1 MPHALLT
8 SLLEAQGR
16 NVAGKMVR
24 VQYVATVLLCL
35 SIWQSRAT
43 SILETVAS
51 RSTTTIGIRDHH
63 SAFVNTDY
71 DSETIATSAA
81 LDTTHGG
88 EIMGATSLAAAAGA
102 AVAMA
107 SEKVASVGSN
117 NVNSEVHNPLNTAA
131 TAESDIEVGPFD
143 VIVDSRT
150 GDINNYDAGGGTADT
165 GTLTQTHGSNEIF
178 SSSANLLL
186 ELTANIINLTRQH
199 NGDIFRT
206 MGVHTCNADTCV
218 GLSSGTA
225 GVDVLSVTGE
235 KGGNSGATIHSTAGV
250 DHFVRRPKFLKS
262 NDRAV
267 ASEPTESCQC
277 RCLPYL
283 STYREDLGIC
293 VDDVHECTLSPF
305 VSGSASEKI
314 PFVFLPLRG
323 QIIYPS
329 REISFPNI
337 RTPVCAV
344 TGAQYLT
351 TNGWSDLRNPID
363 TDYPFR
369 MFRDEGRTFL
379 QWLGEPDLRHKMQ
392 GRLIVVHLVCRDMTI
407 SLNATS
413 KDHMLPPKNVYS
425 PCVAFRVNGTPV
437 KYTHNVSEVLF
448 QSETTSTLASTSD
461 GMSTKEYVVIAVCS
475 LLLGLIY
482 VASVFLY
489 LHMKK
494 RKGRHQSPHT
504 RNSLDDMNNEIN
516 YPKNDQVTF
525 GAPFNRSGSIY
536 SATSMGTSNEP
547 RSRTSIGSL
556 KEEMGIVKSNPLL
569 QHYPQL
575 SEHNSGFASDIS
587 NSNSECEMDGTLQEK
602 LKQMQTSALVHPQL
616 GGMGKLHNSSP
627 NGSPKNAKD
636 QSIAETTH
644 EPPLSSSP
652 TQETECLPV
661 ENVSIVEDMMTEEKL
676 EHLRQMMNGSVRK
689 KLYFNPAYFEPHLL
703 AQPPPAAIEFLHKI
717 REVIAIA
724 KYKMATK
731 RYQPSLIMIPEEG
744 TQRSDTA
751 SLYGSN
757 RQQSPS
763 ECQGCANNRCSGH
776 VKNCGDKRNSIEKW
790 LQTVTSNEGDGNS
803 ENTQTQPSSSAN
815 EQSQTNKAQPLEQ
828 LLSEN
833 IRRQSLS
840 SSSPSLSGL
849 SHSCSGQRGTLSKE
863 TTSPKQRPPPPP
875 IPTDA
880 ADRID
885 NIKRHTVNSKPTAQG
900 SSVSDIDIIK
910 STSSVSY
917 QLYCSSVSTD
927 NSVNTPVNNNYSK
940 AFSALSAAASIYGFA
955 ETGSEIYNNPKFSL
969 HDSPC
974 SSQRGQDF
982 ASHRSKS
989 NAVRKKSDVFD
1000 IYDPSS
1006 VSNSHCPAGHQQYD
1020 VMRNSL
1026 NREYIAAFNASTGF
1040 HLDIPTPD
1048 YDSTIE
1054 KKIKDI
1060 YNNTQSSVP
1069 SVPTPDYSTLSR
1081 KSLKQFQP
1089 DSPIYR
1095 RKSPQYLIVD
1105 YETDSLERLEATKRK
1120 SSQSSSSPS
1129 SDVSSQLSPSL
1140 STALPLEEELEISH
1154 TVYDK
1159 SKGFRPEAGLKKKTL
1174 NKSDSDSSKQKEI
1187 AARIKYDTPFRGS
1200 MTIEVEH
1207 EPQSDIER
1215 STDSDQF
1222 EPDTLDR
1229 KPKKQSFC
1237 DVNAWPGQALK
1248 KIQNGDQLNNYT
1260 SLPVM
1265 GLHETHNDMHGHQS
1279 PLMLRSSS
1287 SFRSQSSHGS
1297 GCFPAYESHVSPR
1310 TRELVNELN
1319 DERRPNIN
1327 SLREIYQ
1334 SPLVRQN
1341 SQSSCKCGGQYASAQ
1356 ELDLSNEQGRLLTL
1370 EAKQKRRQQIVE
1382 SPVSPPPPTNIE
1394 ISNAASNKT
1403 TIKISTPKVRRVA
1416 EAAVISPHVHSP
1428 KTTPPPPPKNF
1439 SVSSKSFYELTKH
1452 VKAPLTPMPTAS
1464 RTPSPTPSSTLNST
1478 TTSKASS
1485 SSLGENKRI
1494 SRSPLPLPPPPPPSS
1509 ASTTLTSQRSHA
1521 STRHSHHDHH
1531 YQNPNPLNRQHFVHH
1546 STTSTNATTTATEEE
1561 TTSNH
1566 SESTEITGVSD
1577 NLPNSEFD
1585 GSCNNT
1591 LSSVAHDE
1599 QTDKPN
1605 PTDSQEYL
1613 SSRVSFHNDKHLD
1626 SPPTKTK
1633 SKHIEDDYGTMF
1645 NTEINGLRGD
1655 YSLTKYMNRRKTV
1668 DPAEE
1673 DQICRKDIETQLET
1687 NNNINNAKICELDN
1701 SKLDL
1706 LSIGSRS
1713 NRSSSRLSDR
1723 TKELYRNAGVPV
1735 GIAYPQRSTASNS
1748 NSANSTP
1755 PPTAQPPIST
1765 IQTVYHCEIEP
1776 VQLSHGMQIAMGL
1789 KDRAKKAKDLKNA
1802 WKKFVSMAASK
1813 FSPTH
1818 SPAPPYDKK
1827 PLGFLEV
1834 LDRDEGISSLID
1846 EHPRVSSPKSNYS
1859 APTSHNYYGQR
1870 FGSRLQ
1876 EMDSGYMSADSGEVH
1891 KRSFYDRYN
1900 FKKMSGRDR
1909 IIRIDTIEDN
1919 SDGDSTLTDR
1929 HNGMTAS
1936 MRRGSILDS
1945 NRFEDFEHMGEPPEG
1960 EVALMRCNVTATQDS
1975 PEADSS
1981 DAESDKTL
1989 TQSSG
1994 AHLDTTH
2001 MDALNVY
2008 SSEEEEQRRDRKSP
2022 SYGSSE
2028 TDGETNAED
2037 MWESG
2042 AESIETHSVLYKNVR
2057 NS

>member
-1 MPHALLT
+1 MPFALLP
-8 SLLEAQGR
+8 SLLQAYKR
-16 NVAGKMVR
+16 HVAGNMLCT
-24 VQYVATVLLCL
+24 QFVATVLLCC
-35 SIWQSRAT
+35 SIWHSNAIPLTTARTHKASIAT
-43 SILETVAS
+43 ATTTTTAILTKHGTHIVLPSDETVAS
-51 RSTTTIGIRDHH
+51 
-63 SAFVNTDY
+63 
-71 DSETIATSAA
+71 TIAATAA
-81 LDTTHGG
+81 LATIHNG
-88 EIMGATSLAAAAGA
+88 EVIGATSLAAAAGA
-102 AVAMA
+102 AAAMVNAEADAHIVPTA
-107 SEKVASVGSN
+107 SSN
-117 NVNSEVHNPLNTAA
+117 GVNSSAGRPIVAAAAVESGNTMH
-131 TAESDIEVGPFD
+131 IP
-143 VIVDSRT
+143 IQH
-150 GDINNYDAGGGTADT
+150 GDE
-165 GTLTQTHGSNEIF
+165 LL

-186 ELTANIINLTRQH
+186 EPTGNIVNLTRQH
-199 NGDIFRT
+199 DGDIFRT
-206 MGVHTCNADTCV
+206 TGVHTCNTDACV

-225 GVDVLSVTGE
+225 GVDILTGIAD
-235 KGGNSGATIHSTAGV
+235 KGGNTATAHSTFTDIDLLG
-250 DHFVRRPKFLKS
+250 RRPKFPKS
-262 NDRAV
+262 GDRSAGRD
-267 ASEPTESCQC
+267 ASESCQC

-293 VDDVHECTLSPF
+293 VDDIHECSLSPF
-305 VSGSASEKI
+305 VSGSSSEKI

-329 REISFPNI
+329 REISFPEI

-351 TNGWSDLRNPID
+351 INGWSDLRNPID

-407 SLNATS
+407 ALNATI
-413 KDHMLPPKNVYS
+413 KDHIMPPKNVFS

-437 KYTHNVSEVLF
+437 KYTNNVSEVLF
-448 QSETTSTLASTSD
+448 QSEATSTLASTSD
-461 GMSTKEYVVIAVCS
+461 GMSTKEYIVIGVCS

-494 RKGRHQSPHT
+494 RKSRDQSPHM
-504 RNSLDDMNNEIN
+504 RNSLDDMANEIN

-556 KEEMGIVKSNPLL
+556 KEEMGIIKNNPLL
-569 QHYPQL
+569 QHFPQL
-575 SEHNSGFASDIS
+575 GEHNSGFASDIS
-587 NSNSECEMDGTLQEK
+587 NSNSECEMDGNFHDK
-602 LKQMQTSALVHPQL
+602 LTQMQTSALVHPQL
-616 GGMGKLHNSSP
+616 GMGKAHSSP
-627 NGSPKNAKD
+627 HDSPKSANGQSTAEQSND
-636 QSIAETTH
+636 QS
-644 EPPLSSSP
+644 SSSSS

-676 EHLRQMMNGSVRK
+676 EHLRQMVNGNVRK

-703 AQPPPAAIEFLHKI
+703 AQPPPAALEFLHKI

-744 TQRSDTA
+744 TMRSDTP
-751 SLYGSN
+751 SIYSSH

-790 LQTVTSNEGDGNS
+790 LQTVTSNEESGGNNES
-803 ENTQTQPSSSAN
+803 QNAGGTS
-815 EQSQTNKAQPLEQ
+815 EQSSKLQQHQHSGNT
-828 LLSEN
+828 
-833 IRRQSLS
+833 RRPSPKIA
-840 SSSPSLSGL
+840 SPSHGGRA
-849 SHSCSGQRGTLSKE
+849 HNRSGQRSPLPKE
-863 TTSPKQRPPPPP
+863 VAPPKQRPPPPP
-875 IPTDA
+875 TSSG
-880 ADRID
+880 
-885 NIKRHTVNSKPTAQG
+885 NSNDGRAKGARMANE
-900 SSVSDIDIIK
+900 SSLNAIEVTP

-917 QLYCSSVSTD
+917 QLYCTSLATGPSVTI
-927 NSVNTPVNNNYSK
+927 PVNRNYSK
-940 AFSALSAAASIYGFA
+940 SFSALSAAASLYGFA
-955 ETGSEIYNNPKFSL
+955 ETGSEIYNNPKFML
-969 HDSPC
+969 HDSPSPSPRSRN
-974 SSQRGQDF
+974 SS
-982 ASHRSKS
+982 SHRSKS
-989 NAVRKKSDVFD
+989 SSARKRSEIVDL
-1000 IYDPSS
+1000 YDPSAHSS
-1006 VSNSHCPAGHQQYD
+1006 VECRQYD
-1020 VMRNSL
+1020 LLRNVKQLPETMCDAL
-1026 NREYIAAFNASTGF
+1026 NREYNAAFNATTGF

-1060 YNNTQSSVP
+1060 YNNTQSSGP

-1159 SKGFRPEAGLKKKTL
+1159 SSGFRPEADIKKKPL
-1174 NKSDSDSSKQKEI
+1174 NKSDSNSSKQKEI

-1237 DVNAWPGQALK
+1237 DVNAWPAQPLK
-1248 KIQNGDQLNNYT
+1248 KVQNGEQLNNHALST
-1260 SLPVM
+1260 GLDGHEQHQGSLSQ
-1265 GLHETHNDMHGHQS
+1265 LSITQ
-1279 PLMLRSSS
+1279 S
-1287 SFRSQSSHGS
+1287 SFMLCTNNSTRSHASEHT
-1297 GCFPAYESHVSPR
+1297 PTYESHV
-1310 TRELVNELN
+1310 ELRGAEKVK
-1319 DERRPNIN
+1319 DMDAERRPSIS
-1327 SLREIYQ
+1327 SLRKIYQ

-1356 ELDLSNEQGRLLTL
+1356 ELELSSEHGRLLTL
-1370 EAKQKRRQQIVE
+1370 EAKQKRRQQTVE
-1382 SPVSPPPPTNIE
+1382 QPVPPPPAVE
-1394 ISNAASNKT
+1394 ISNDVPNKT
-1403 TIKISTPKVRRVA
+1403 TIKISTPKGRRLA
-1416 EAAVISPHVHSP
+1416 EAAVVSPQVHNARRSP
-1428 KTTPPPPPKNF
+1428 SPPPPPLKNRA
-1439 SVSSKSFYELTKH
+1439 VSPNTFYELTKN
-1452 VKAPLTPMPTAS
+1452 VKAP
-1464 RTPSPTPSSTLNST
+1464 PSPTHTPSQTHSPTPNSTLNST
-1478 TTSKASS
+1478 ITNKTSS
-1485 SSLGENKRI
+1485 SCIGQKKRI
-1494 SRSPLPLPPPPPPSS
+1494 SRSPPPQPPPPPPSS

-1521 STRHSHHDHH
+1521 STQHSQHGHH
-1531 YQNPNPLNRQHFVHH
+1531 YQNHNQHHYVHH
-1546 STTSTNATTTATEEE
+1546 STTSTNATEEE
-1561 TTSNH
+1561 TASNH

-1577 NLPNSEFD
+1577 NLANSEFG

-1591 LSSVAHDE
+1591 LSSVAHDA
-1599 QTDKPN
+1599 QRDKLDPAE
-1605 PTDSQEYL
+1605 SQDHL
-1613 SSRVSFHNDKHLD
+1613 SSRRSSVSNSNSNTNKSSNKFTSAKQID
-1626 SPPTKTK
+1626 SPPPKLK
-1633 SKHIEDDYGTMF
+1633 SQRIENDYGAMF
-1645 NTEINGLRGD
+1645 NTQINGLRSD
-1655 YSLTKYMNRRKTV
+1655 YSLTKYLNRRKTH
-1668 DPAEE
+1668 DSTEE
-1673 DQICRKDIETQLET
+1673 EQNNCNDIDSQLEA
-1687 NNNINNAKICELDN
+1687 NNNISNVKNNEVDS
-1701 SKLDL
+1701 SKSDK

-1735 GIAYPQRSTASNS
+1735 GIAYPQRSTASNN

-1755 PPTAQPPIST
+1755 PPPPT
-1765 IQTVYHCEIEP
+1765 PTNAVQTVYHCEIEP
-1776 VQLSHGMQIAMGL
+1776 AQLTHGMQIAMGL

-1827 PLGFLEV
+1827 PPSFLEV

-1846 EHPRVSSPKSNYS
+1846 EHPRVSTPKSSYS
-1859 APTSHNYYGQR
+1859 APASQNYYEQR
-1870 FGSRLQ
+1870 FGPRLQ
-1876 EMDSGYMSADSGEVH
+1876 EMDSGYMSADSAEVY

-1919 SDGDSTLTDR
+1919 SDGGSTLTDR
-1929 HNGMTAS
+1929 HNGIAAS
-1936 MRRGSILDS
+1936 ARRGSILDS
-1945 NRFEDFEHMGEPPEG
+1945 NRFEDFEHMGEPPEN
-1960 EVALMRCNVTATQDS
+1960 ELAAMRRKAVHE
-1975 PEADSS
+1975 PLEADTS

-1994 AHLDTTH
+1994 GRGATRNL
-2001 MDALNVY
+2001 DALNVY
-2008 SSEEEEQRRDRKSP
+2008 SSEEEEEQQERGQSP

-2057 NS
+2057 KS

>member
-1 MPHALLT
+1 MPLALLKQI
-8 SLLEAQGR
+8 LQAHGR
-16 NVAGKMVR
+16 NVASDMVR
-24 VQYVATVLLCL
+24 VQHITTVLLFL
-35 SIWQSRAT
+35 SIWLSNTTPVRAT
-43 SILETVAS
+43 VAAA
-51 RSTTTIGIRDHH
+51 TTTIAVVRDQH
-63 SAFVNTDY
+63 STHFSSDDESYTMGA
-71 DSETIATSAA
+71 SAA
-81 LDTTHGG
+81 LEATLSG
-88 EIMGATSLAAAAGA
+88 ENIGATSLAAVAGA
-102 AVAMA
+102 AVAIA
-107 SEKVASVGSN
+107 YDKTITDGTNNANSKVRI
-117 NVNSEVHNPLNTAA
+117 PLDINAA
-131 TAESDIEVGPFD
+131 
-143 VIVDSRT
+143 VDS
-150 GDINNYDAGGGTADT
+150 GIDVGIAI
-165 GTLTQTHGSNEIF
+165 QGSNEMF

-186 ELTANIINLTRQH
+186 EFTGNIINLTRQH

-206 MGVHTCNADTCV
+206 TGVHTCNADTCV

-225 GVDVLSVTGE
+225 SVDVLFVTGQ
-235 KGGNSGATIHSTAGV
+235 KSGNSAAAIHSTFADV
-250 DHFVRRPKFLKS
+250 DHLVRRGKFPKP
-262 NDRAV
+262 DDHAV
-267 ASEPTESCQC
+267 ANEPTESCQC

-293 VDDVHECTLSPF
+293 VDDIHECTLSPF

-329 REISFPNI
+329 REISFPDI

-407 SLNATS
+407 SLNTTS
-413 KDHMLPPKNVYS
+413 KEHIVPPKNVYS

-448 QSETTSTLASTSD
+448 QSEATSTLASTSD

-504 RNSLDDMNNEIN
+504 RNSLDDMANEIN

-525 GAPFNRSGSIY
+525 GTSFNRSGSLY
-536 SATSMGTSNEP
+536 SATSMGTSNEQ

-556 KEEMGIVKSNPLL
+556 KEEMGIIKSNPLL
-569 QHYPQL
+569 QHFPQL

-587 NSNSECEMDGTLQEK
+587 NSNSECEMDSTLQEK

-636 QSIAETTH
+636 PSNVEETN
-644 EPPLSSSP
+644 EPPLSTSP

-661 ENVSIVEDMMTEEKL
+661 ENVSIIEDMMTEEKL
-676 EHLRQMMNGSVRK
+676 EHLRQMMNGNVRK

-744 TQRSDTA
+744 THRSDTT
-751 SLYGSN
+751 SLYSSH

-790 LQTVTSNEGDGNS
+790 LQTVTSNENDGN
-803 ENTQTQPSSSAN
+803 NDTQHSSSTN
-815 EQSQTNKAQPLEQ
+815 ELPQTNKAQLLEQ
-828 LLSEN
+828 QQQLLNEN
-833 IRRQSLS
+833 IRRQSPNTSSASHTSRPHSRSDQRSPVSKEAS
-840 SSSPSLSGL
+840 SSKPLPS
-849 SHSCSGQRGTLSKE
+849 
-863 TTSPKQRPPPPP
+863 PPPTP
-875 IPTDA
+875 ISGNT
-880 ADRID
+880 D
-885 NIKRHTVNSKPTAQG
+885 NIESIIHHIINTKPTSHESPISG
-900 SSVSDIDIIK
+900 KDVIK
-910 STSSVSY
+910 STSSLSY
-917 QLYCSSVSTD
+917 QLYSSNVSTD
-927 NSVNTPVNNNYSK
+927 NSTNTPVNSSYSK
-940 AFSALSAAASIYGFA
+940 AFSAISAAASIYGFA
-955 ETGSEIYNNPKFSL
+955 ETGGEIYNNPKFTL

-974 SSQRGQDF
+974 SSQRGQNF
-982 ASHRSKS
+982 ASYRSKS
-989 NAVRKKSDVFD
+989 NAARKKCDVLD
-1000 IYDPSS
+1000 TYEQSS
-1006 VSNSHCPAGHQQYD
+1006 ASNSLYSNGRQQYD
-1020 VMRNSL
+1020 VLRNSL
-1026 NREYIAAFNASTGF
+1026 NQEYIAAFNASTGF

-1048 YDSTIE
+1048 YDSTME

-1159 SKGFRPEAGLKKKTL
+1159 SKGFRPEAGLKKKPL

-1237 DVNAWPGQALK
+1237 DVNAWPAQALK
-1248 KIQNGDQLNNYT
+1248 KVQNGDQLNNYT
-1260 SLPVM
+1260 SLPTM
-1265 GLHETHNDMHGHQS
+1265 GLYETNNDMHGHLQTNQS
-1279 PLMLRSSS
+1279 SLMLRSSS

-1297 GCFPAYESHVSPR
+1297 GCLTAYESHLPIR
-1310 TRELVNELN
+1310 TNDIVNEFN
-1319 DERRPNIN
+1319 DDRRPNIN

-1382 SPVSPPPPTNIE
+1382 SPVPPPPPTSIE
-1394 ISNAASNKT
+1394 VSNTKSNKT
-1403 TIKISTPKVRRVA
+1403 TIKISTPKARRVA
-1416 EAAVISPHVHSP
+1416 EAVISPQVHIGRQSPSP
-1428 KTTPPPPPKNF
+1428 KTASPPPPQIF
-1439 SVSSKSFYELTKH
+1439 TVSGKGFYDLTKNI
-1452 VKAPLTPMPTAS
+1452 KAPLTQMPISS
-1464 RTPSPTPSSTLNST
+1464 RTPSPTPCSTINST
-1478 TTSKASS
+1478 TTSKASYS
-1485 SSLGENKRI
+1485 CLGQKKRNG
-1494 SRSPLPLPPPPPPSS
+1494 RSPPPLPPPPPPSS

-1521 STRHSHHDHH
+1521 STRYSHQDQH
-1531 YQNPNPLNRQHFVHH
+1531 NRHHFVHH

-1577 NLPNSEFD
+1577 NLASSDFG

-1599 QTDKPN
+1599 QPEKLEPIE
-1605 PTDSQEYL
+1605 SQDYL
-1613 SSRVSFHNDKHLD
+1613 KSRHSSVYNSNTNTNKSKQQLYNDNQLD
-1626 SPPTKTK
+1626 SPPTKPK
-1633 SKHIEDDYGTMF
+1633 SKQIDSDYGAIF

-1655 YSLTKYMNRRKTV
+1655 YSLTKYMNRRKGIDTT
-1668 DPAEE
+1668 E
-1673 DQICRKDIETQLET
+1673 DEPGSCKDIDMQLET
-1687 NNNINNAKICELDN
+1687 NNNINNVKMCELDN
-1701 SKLDL
+1701 SKLDI

-1713 NRSSSRLSDR
+1713 NQSSSRLSDR

-1735 GIAYPQRSTASNS
+1735 GIAYPQRSTASNT

-1755 PPTAQPPIST
+1755 PPSAQPPISSV
-1765 IQTVYHCEIEP
+1765 QTVYHCEIEP
-1776 VQLSHGMQIAMGL
+1776 VQLTHGMQIAMGL

-1818 SPAPPYDKK
+1818 SPASIHDKK

-1846 EHPRVSSPKSNYS
+1846 EHPRVSSPKSSYS
-1859 APTSHNYYGQR
+1859 APASHNYYEQR
-1870 FGSRLQ
+1870 FGPRLQ

-1900 FKKMSGRDR
+1900 FKKMSDRDR

-1919 SDGDSTLTDR
+1919 SDGGSTLTDR
-1929 HNGMTAS
+1929 HNGMAAS

-1945 NRFEDFEHMGEPPEG
+1945 NRFEDFEHMGEPPDS
-1960 EVALMRCNVTATQDS
+1960 EVAVMRCNTPVDQHS
-1975 PEADSS
+1975 PEADTS

-1989 TQSSG
+1989 TQSNG
-1994 AHLDTTH
+1994 AHLDTSH

-2008 SSEEEEQRRDRKSP
+2008 TSEEEEQQRDRKSP

>member
-1 MPHALLT
+1 MIIALFDSRGIVRKTVNQVFYRQVLVRLRKQVNKVRPDT
-8 SLLEAQGR
+8 ARNWILHHDNAPCHISLSVPKYL
-16 NVAGKMVR
+16 
-24 VQYVATVLLCL
+24 
-35 SIWQSRAT
+35 
-43 SILETVAS
+43 AS
-51 RSTTTIGIRDHH
+51 KG
-63 SAFVNTDY
+63 
-71 DSETIATSAA
+71 IAT
-81 LDTTHGG
+81 LQ
-88 EIMGATSLAAAAGA
+88 
-102 AVAMA
+102 
-107 SEKVASVGSN
+107 K
-117 NVNSEVHNPLNTAA
+117 
-131 TAESDIEVGPFD
+131 
-143 VIVDSRT
+143 
-150 GDINNYDAGGGTADT
+150 
-165 GTLTQTHGSNEIF
+165 Q
-178 SSSANLLL
+178 
-186 ELTANIINLTRQH
+186 
-199 NGDIFRT
+199 
-206 MGVHTCNADTCV
+206 
-218 GLSSGTA
+218 
-225 GVDVLSVTGE
+225 
-235 KGGNSGATIHSTAGV
+235 
-250 DHFVRRPKFLKS
+250 
-262 NDRAV
+262 
-267 ASEPTESCQC
+267 
-277 RCLPYL
+277 PYL
-283 STYREDLGIC
+283 P
-293 VDDVHECTLSPF
+293 DVAPCDFFCSIEKNECTLSPF
-305 VSGSASEKI
+305 VSGSSSEKI

-329 REISFPNI
+329 REISFPDI

-351 TNGWSDLRNPID
+351 VNGWSDLRNPID

-369 MFRDEGRTFL
+369 IFRDEGRTFL

-407 SLNATS
+407 TLNATS
-413 KDHMLPPKNVYS
+413 KEHLMPPKNVFS

-437 KYTHNVSEVLF
+437 KYTNNVSEVLF
-448 QSETTSTLASTSD
+448 QSEATSTLASTSD
-461 GMSTKEYVVIAVCS
+461 GMSTKEYVVIGVCS

-494 RKGRHQSPHT
+494 RKSRDQSPHM
-504 RNSLDDMNNEIN
+504 RNSLDDMANEIN

-547 RSRTSIGSL
+547 RSRASIGSL
-556 KEEMGIVKSNPLL
+556 KEEMGIIKNNPLL
-569 QHYPQL
+569 QHFPQL
-575 SEHNSGFASDIS
+575 GEHNSGFASDIS
-587 NSNSECEMDGTLQEK
+587 NSNSECEMDGSFHEK

-616 GGMGKLHNSSP
+616 GGLGNSSSSNNNSKSHKSSSP
-627 NGSPKNAKD
+627 HGSPPRSAND
-636 QSIAETTH
+636 PSTAEQANSDAT
-644 EPPLSSSP
+644 LSSSP

-676 EHLRQMMNGSVRK
+676 EHLRQMVNGNVRK

-703 AQPPPAAIEFLHKI
+703 AQPPPAAVEFLHKI

-744 TQRSDTA
+744 GQHTSDTP
-751 SLYGSN
+751 SLYSSHH
-757 RQQSPS
+757 QQSPS

-790 LQTVTSNEGDGNS
+790 LQTVTSNEEGGSGN
-803 ENTQTQPSSSAN
+803 NQTQNSGKARGS
-815 EQSQTNKAQPLEQ
+815 EQQTSKQQLQQHAQQ
-828 LLSEN
+828 LQQHAVHT
-833 IRRQSLS
+833 RRQSPS
-840 SSSPSLSGL
+840 RNSPSTQVGRARSR
-849 SHSCSGQRGTLSKE
+849 SGQRSPVRKE
-863 TTSPKQRPPPPP
+863 VTPPKQRPPPPP
-875 IPTDA
+875 APTDENGRSKRTEASSKMSTHETA
-880 ADRID
+880 ANSID
-885 NIKRHTVNSKPTAQG
+885 VVK
-900 SSVSDIDIIK
+900 SS
-910 STSSVSY
+910 SSLSY
-917 QLYCSSVSTD
+917 QLYCTSISTEPSVSI
-927 NSVNTPVNNNYSK
+927 PVNKNYSK
-940 AFSALSAAASIYGFA
+940 AFSAISAAASMYGFA
-955 ETGSEIYNNPKFSL
+955 ETGSEIYNNPKFNL
-969 HDSPC
+969 HDSP
-974 SSQRGQDF
+974 SASRRERNPTSQHAKPSVTRK
-982 ASHRSKS
+982 RSEIVDQYMS
-989 NAVRKKSDVFD
+989 AATGST
-1000 IYDPSS
+1000 Y
-1006 VSNSHCPAGHQQYD
+1006 NSIERQQYARHLPKNMYD
-1020 VMRNSL
+1020 AL
-1026 NREYIAAFNASTGF
+1026 NREYNAAFNAHTGF

-1159 SKGFRPEAGLKKKTL
+1159 SNGFRPEAELKKKTL
-1174 NKSDSDSSKQKEI
+1174 NKTDSSGTKQKEV

-1237 DVNAWPGQALK
+1237 DVNAWTGQALK
-1248 KIQNGDQLNNYT
+1248 KVQNGEQPNNH
-1260 SLPVM
+1260 VV
-1265 GLHETHNDMHGHQS
+1265 HENGTHTHHSVSQS
-1279 PLMLRSSS
+1279 SFILRSNS

-1297 GCFPAYESHVSPR
+1297 AHTSAYESHLDLLTSDKM
-1310 TRELVNELN
+1310 NELK
-1319 DERRPNIN
+1319 DERRPSFN

-1341 SQSSCKCGGQYASAQ
+1341 SQSSCKCGGQYASTQ
-1356 ELDLSNEQGRLLTL
+1356 ELELSSEQGRLLTL

-1382 SPVSPPPPTNIE
+1382 SPVPPPPPATIE
-1394 ISNAASNKT
+1394 ISNASSNKT
-1403 TIKISTPKVRRVA
+1403 TIKISTPKVRRTA
-1416 EAAVISPHVHSP
+1416 EAAVINPQVHNGRRSPSP
-1428 KTTPPPPPKNF
+1428 RRPPPLPPPKNRT
-1439 SVSSKSFYELTKH
+1439 VSPKSLYELTKN
-1452 VKAPLTPMPTAS
+1452 VQAV
-1464 RTPSPTPSSTLNST
+1464 PTPTIVPSQMHPPKPNSTLNTIVTS
-1478 TTSKASS
+1478 SKASS
-1485 SSLGENKRI
+1485 TDLTQKKRI
-1494 SRSPLPLPPPPPPSS
+1494 SRSPPPLPPVPPPSS

-1521 STRHSHHDHH
+1521 STQHSQHHH
-1531 YQNPNPLNRQHFVHH
+1531 YQNHSHHHHYLHH

-1561 TTSNH
+1561 TASNH

-1577 NLPNSEFD
+1577 NFANSEFD

-1591 LSSVAHDE
+1591 LSSVAHE
-1599 QTDKPN
+1599 NQKDKLDLED
-1605 PTDSQEYL
+1605 TQEHL
-1613 SSRVSFHNDKHLD
+1613 SSRRSSISNSNTNTNTNTNKSSKEFTSAKQLD
-1626 SPPTKTK
+1626 SPPTKLK
-1633 SKHIEDDYGTMF
+1633 SQRIESDYGAMF
-1645 NTEINGLRGD
+1645 NTQINGLRSD
-1655 YSLTKYMNRRKTV
+1655 YSLTKYLNRRKNI
-1668 DPAEE
+1668 DDAEDE
-1673 DQICRKDIETQLET
+1673 PSTCKDIDAQLEA
-1687 NNNINNAKICELDN
+1687 NNNLNTVKNGELDT

-1735 GIAYPQRSTASNS
+1735 GIAYPQRSTASSNNS
-1748 NSANSTP
+1748 TNSTP
-1755 PPTAQPPIST
+1755 PPVPLPAATPT
-1765 IQTVYHCEIEP
+1765 NTVQTVYHCEIEP
-1776 VQLSHGMQIAMGL
+1776 VQLTHGMQIAMGL

-1827 PLGFLEV
+1827 PPSFLEV

-1846 EHPRVSSPKSNYS
+1846 ENPRVSTPKSTYS
-1859 APTSHNYYGQR
+1859 APASQNYYEQR
-1870 FGSRLQ
+1870 FGPRPQ
-1876 EMDSGYMSADSGEVH
+1876 EMDSGYMSADSGEVY

-1900 FKKMSGRDR
+1900 FKKMSGRER
-1909 IIRIDTIEDN
+1909 IIRVDTIEDN
-1919 SDGDSTLTDR
+1919 SDGGSTLTDR
-1929 HNGMTAS
+1929 HNGAAAS
-1936 MRRGSILDS
+1936 ARRGSILDS
-1945 NRFEDFEHMGEPPEG
+1945 NRFEDFEHMGEPPEN
-1960 EVALMRCNVTATQDS
+1960 ELPAIAMRHATAHETDT
-1975 PEADSS
+1975 S
-1981 DAESDKTL
+1981 DAESDKTI

-1994 AHLDTTH
+1994 GRLDAARNLDGSTT
-2001 MDALNVY
+2001 Y
-2008 SSEEEEQRRDRKSP
+2008 SSEEEEPAQGGQSP

-2057 NS
+2057 KS

>member
-1 MPHALLT
+1 MH
-8 SLLEAQGR
+8 
-16 NVAGKMVR
+16 
-24 VQYVATVLLCL
+24 
-35 SIWQSRAT
+35 
-43 SILETVAS
+43 
-51 RSTTTIGIRDHH
+51 
-63 SAFVNTDY
+63 
-71 DSETIATSAA
+71 
-81 LDTTHGG
+81 
-88 EIMGATSLAAAAGA
+88 
-102 AVAMA
+102 
-107 SEKVASVGSN
+107 
-117 NVNSEVHNPLNTAA
+117 
-131 TAESDIEVGPFD
+131 
-143 VIVDSRT
+143 
-150 GDINNYDAGGGTADT
+150 
-165 GTLTQTHGSNEIF
+165 
-178 SSSANLLL
+178 
-186 ELTANIINLTRQH
+186 
-199 NGDIFRT
+199 
-206 MGVHTCNADTCV
+206 
-218 GLSSGTA
+218 
-225 GVDVLSVTGE
+225 
-235 KGGNSGATIHSTAGV
+235 
-250 DHFVRRPKFLKS
+250 
-262 NDRAV
+262 
-267 ASEPTESCQC
+267 
-277 RCLPYL
+277 
-283 STYREDLGIC
+283 
-293 VDDVHECTLSPF
+293 
-305 VSGSASEKI
+305 
-314 PFVFLPLRG
+314 
-323 QIIYPS
+323 
-329 REISFPNI
+329 
-337 RTPVCAV
+337 
-344 TGAQYLT
+344 
-351 TNGWSDLRNPID
+351 
-363 TDYPFR
+363 
-369 MFRDEGRTFL
+369 L
-379 QWLGEPDLRHKMQ
+379 Q
-392 GRLIVVHLVCRDMTI
+392 
-407 SLNATS
+407 
-413 KDHMLPPKNVYS
+413 
-425 PCVAFRVNGTPV
+425 
-437 KYTHNVSEVLF
+437 
-448 QSETTSTLASTSD
+448 
-461 GMSTKEYVVIAVCS
+461 
-475 LLLGLIY
+475 
-482 VASVFLY
+482 
-489 LHMKK
+489 
-494 RKGRHQSPHT
+494 
-504 RNSLDDMNNEIN
+504 
-516 YPKNDQVTF
+516 
-525 GAPFNRSGSIY
+525 
-536 SATSMGTSNEP
+536 
-547 RSRTSIGSL
+547 
-556 KEEMGIVKSNPLL
+556 
-569 QHYPQL
+569 
-575 SEHNSGFASDIS
+575 
-587 NSNSECEMDGTLQEK
+587 
-602 LKQMQTSALVHPQL
+602 
-616 GGMGKLHNSSP
+616 
-627 NGSPKNAKD
+627 
-636 QSIAETTH
+636 
-644 EPPLSSSP
+644 
-652 TQETECLPV
+652 
-661 ENVSIVEDMMTEEKL
+661 
-676 EHLRQMMNGSVRK
+676 
-689 KLYFNPAYFEPHLL
+689 
-703 AQPPPAAIEFLHKI
+703 QPPPAAIEFLHKI

-744 TQRSDTA
+744 TQRSETA
-751 SLYGSN
+751 SLYSSH

-803 ENTQTQPSSSAN
+803 ENTGTQPSSSTN
-815 EQSQTNKAQPLEQ
+815 EQPQTIKVQSLEQ
-828 LLSEN
+828 HQQLLNEN

-840 SSSPSLSGL
+840 SSSPSLASL
-849 SHSCSGQRGTLSKE
+849 PHSCGPQRSPLSKE
-863 TTSPKQRPPPPP
+863 ATSPKQRPPPPP
-875 IPTDA
+875 APTGG

-885 NIKRHTVNSKPTAQG
+885 NIKRHTVNTRPTAYE
-900 SSVSDIDIIK
+900 SPVSDIDNIK
-910 STSSVSY
+910 STSSLSY
-917 QLYCSSVSTD
+917 QLYCTSVSTD
-927 NSVNTPVNNNYSK
+927 NSTNTSINSNYSK
-940 AFSALSAAASIYGFA
+940 AFSAISAAANIYGFA

-974 SSQRGQDF
+974 SSQRGLNF
-982 ASHRSKS
+982 ASHRTKS
-989 NAVRKKSDVFD
+989 NVVGKKSDILD
-1000 IYDPSS
+1000 IYEPSS
-1006 VSNSHCPAGHQQYD
+1006 ASNSHCSSGRQQYD
-1020 VMRNSL
+1020 ILRNSL

-1069 SVPTPDYSTLSR
+1069 SVPTPDYSTLSS

-1159 SKGFRPEAGLKKKTL
+1159 SKGFRPEPGLKKKTL

-1237 DVNAWPGQALK
+1237 DVNAWPLQALK

-1279 PLMLRSSS
+1279 PLILHSSS
-1287 SFRSQSSHGS
+1287 SFRSHSSHGS
-1297 GCFPAYESHVSPR
+1297 GAFPAYESHVSPR
-1310 TRELVNELN
+1310 TREIVNELN
-1319 DERRPNIN
+1319 DEQRPNIN

-1341 SQSSCKCGGQYASAQ
+1341 SQTSCKCGGQYASAQ

-1382 SPVSPPPPTNIE
+1382 SPVSPPPATNIE

-1403 TIKISTPKVRRVA
+1403 TIKISTPKLRRVA
-1416 EAAVISPHVHSP
+1416 EAAVISPQVHSP
-1428 KTTPPPPPKNF
+1428 TTTPPPPLKNF
-1439 SVSSKSFYELTKH
+1439 SASSKSFYELSKN
-1452 VKAPLTPMPTAS
+1452 VKAALTPMPTAS
-1464 RTPSPTPSSTLNST
+1464 QTPSPTPSSTLNST

-1485 SSLGENKRI
+1485 SFLGQKKRI
-1494 SRSPLPLPPPPPPSS
+1494 SRSPPPLPPPPPPST
-1509 ASTTLTSQRSHA
+1509 ASTTLTSQRSHG
-1521 STRHSHHDHH
+1521 STRHSHYDHH
-1531 YQNPNPLNRQHFVHH
+1531 YQNHNRQHFVHH
-1546 STTSTNATTTATEEE
+1546 STTSTNATTTTTEEE

-1599 QTDKPN
+1599 QTDKLG

-1613 SSRVSFHNDKHLD
+1613 SCRRSSVNNSNTNTNKSCQQFHNDKHLD

-1633 SKHIEDDYGTMF
+1633 SKHIESDYGTMF

-1668 DPAEE
+1668 DTAQE
-1673 DQICRKDIETQLET
+1673 DPLCCKDIDTQLET
-1687 NNNINNAKICELDN
+1687 NNNINNVKICELDN

-1735 GIAYPQRSTASNS
+1735 GIAYPQRSTASN
-1748 NSANSTP
+1748 NNNANSTP
-1755 PPTAQPPIST
+1755 PPSAQPPIST

-1776 VQLSHGMQIAMGL
+1776 VQLTHGMQIAMGL

-1827 PLGFLEV
+1827 PLGFLDV

-1846 EHPRVSSPKSNYS
+1846 EHPRVSSPKSSYS
-1859 APTSHNYYGQR
+1859 APASHNYYEQR
-1870 FGSRLQ
+1870 FGPRLQ

-1919 SDGDSTLTDR
+1919 SDGGSTLTDR

-1945 NRFEDFEHMGEPPEG
+1945 NRFEDFEHMGEPPES
-1960 EVALMRCNVTATQDS
+1960 EVAAMGCNATPSQES

-1989 TQSSG
+1989 THSSV
-1994 AHLDTTH
+1994 AHLETPH
-2001 MDALNVY
+2001 MNALNVY
-2008 SSEEEEQRRDRKSP
+2008 SSEEEEQQRDRKSP